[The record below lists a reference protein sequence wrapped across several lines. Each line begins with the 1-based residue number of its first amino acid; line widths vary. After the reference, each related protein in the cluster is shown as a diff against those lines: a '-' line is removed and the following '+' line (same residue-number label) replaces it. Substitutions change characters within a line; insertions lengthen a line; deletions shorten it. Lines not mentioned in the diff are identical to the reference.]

1 LSLRSITSLAEE
13 LASTDNLSTPGLIV
27 TDNLSIS
34 LENPASVSG
43 LRNIENDKTEKEGE
57 SEEGNGDRNPGFMES
72 GTASTST
79 GTDSGTAPN
88 PGVHASTNSGFFRSL
103 AGETKSSQCPGH

>member
-1 LSLRSITSLAEE
+1 
-13 LASTDNLSTPGLIV
+13 V

-34 LENPASVSG
+34 LENLASVSG

-72 GTASTST
+72 TST

-88 PGVHASTNSGFFRSL
+88 PGVHASTNSGFFRSF
-103 AGETKSSQCPGH
+103 AGETNPVNAQPIGGSVKLQGRPLI

>member
-1 LSLRSITSLAEE
+1 LSLRSSTSLAEE

-27 TDNLSIS
+27 TDNLSFFG
-34 LENPASVSG
+34 LENPASVSD

-57 SEEGNGDRNPGFMES
+57 SEEGNGDRNPGFME
-72 GTASTST
+72 STST

-103 AGETKSSQCPGH
+103 AGETKSSQYPGH